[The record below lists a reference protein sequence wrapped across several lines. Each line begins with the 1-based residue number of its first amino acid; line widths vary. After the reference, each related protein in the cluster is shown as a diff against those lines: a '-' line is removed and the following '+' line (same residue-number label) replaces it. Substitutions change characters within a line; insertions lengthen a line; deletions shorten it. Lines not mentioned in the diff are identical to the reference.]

1 MTSNDIKQLQ
11 IIATTKDGQHCLAI
25 TDDTILIQF
34 VASICKFRMLK
45 DDMFEQVSLK
55 EILE

>member
-34 VASICKFRMLK
+34 TASLCQFIKLK
-45 DDMFEQVSLK
+45 DDAVN
-55 EILE
+55 

>member
-11 IIATTKDGQHCLAI
+11 IIATTKDGQHCLAT
-25 TDDTILIQF
+25 TDDKILIQF
-34 VASICKFRMLK
+34 TASLCQFIKLK

-55 EILE
+55 QLME